1 METEIKLLKNFLLD
15 LKQFSLKNESWAILV
30 EGKRD
35 KWALEKFG
43 VQNVVELKGRNY
55 HDVAEALADKYKYR
69 GVVLLMDFDPEGET
83 IFQKL
88 SKILPGY
95 GLKIDT
101 SFRERLRET
110 GITFVEKIPQKLMF
124 SG

>member
-1 METEIKLLKNFLLD
+1 METEVKLLKSFLLD

-55 HDVAEALADKYKYR
+55 HDVAEALADKYK

-95 GLKIDT
+95 GLRIDT

-110 GITFVEKIPQKLMF
+110 GITFVEKIPQKLKR
-124 SG
+124 

>member
-55 HDVAEALADKYKYR
+55 HDVAEALADKYKYK

-101 SFRERLRET
+101 SFREKLRET
-110 GITFVEKIPQKLMF
+110 GIMFVEKIPQKLMF
-124 SG
+124 FS